1 MLLCIYLYSISC
13 SIFMLIH
20 RNLIMMIDIKVLSCV
35 PIQITSAE
43 ENGASTFTLKNKIN
57 AGFLFKYV

>member
-43 ENGASTFTLKNKIN
+43 ENGASTFI
-57 AGFLFKYV
+57 